1 MYRVLLLDDDA
12 LFQRVLQDA
21 LLTKGVG
28 VSVASS
34 IQDAQQILDEAPV
47 DLALVD
53 LYLPDGSGGEWCR
66 QVRERSPDTILV
78 LMTARSEVR
87 DPGQPS
93 EWLFDDFFVKTNSI
107 EELLWRVDIH
117 LSQAGRLRVR
127 RRREQWLAGLVRL
140 SAELAMLQEPS
151 LWMRRAVVLFGALPD
166 VSAGRLELRGAEGF
180 GAHGEGEPQVFS
192 LDPSGET
199 QLLLW
204 VGGEVEPDLLQSL
217 RGVVASSLLA
227 TRVLESLR
235 ERQARLER
243 GYLERQRQLA
253 RMSHRLDRLSEARDS
268 FLALVSHDLRS
279 PISVVMGNCQMLE
292 EGLLGPAQQRRAF
305 ETMRR
310 QTERMGRMVEELLD
324 RYRLGFSGAGE
335 PESGDLTRFAR
346 EM

>member
-87 DPGQPS
+87 DPGRPS

-140 SAELAMLQEPS
+140 S
-151 LWMRRAVVLFGALPD
+151 
-166 VSAGRLELRGAEGF
+166 
-180 GAHGEGEPQVFS
+180 
-192 LDPSGET
+192 
-199 QLLLW
+199 
-204 VGGEVEPDLLQSL
+204 
-217 RGVVASSLLA
+217 
-227 TRVLESLR
+227 
-235 ERQARLER
+235 
-243 GYLERQRQLA
+243 
-253 RMSHRLDRLSEARDS
+253 
-268 FLALVSHDLRS
+268 
-279 PISVVMGNCQMLE
+279 
-292 EGLLGPAQQRRAF
+292 
-305 ETMRR
+305 
-310 QTERMGRMVEELLD
+310 
-324 RYRLGFSGAGE
+324 
-335 PESGDLTRFAR
+335 
-346 EM
+346 